1 MRRHKSIEPAPAEDA
16 TDESAEPSVVGAG
29 EKEAEVE
36 DKEAAERVEPV
47 ALLEDRSAV
56 PEESAPAAEVE
67 EMIEPEKTVE
77 EEVKAPEE
85 AEERRG
91 FFSRMFGRGTVEK
104 DQDY

>member
-1 MRRHKSIEPAPAEDA
+1 
-16 TDESAEPSVVGAG
+16 
-29 EKEAEVE
+29 
-36 DKEAAERVEPV
+36 
-47 ALLEDRSAV
+47 
-56 PEESAPAAEVE
+56 
-67 EMIEPEKTVE
+67 MIEPEKTVE